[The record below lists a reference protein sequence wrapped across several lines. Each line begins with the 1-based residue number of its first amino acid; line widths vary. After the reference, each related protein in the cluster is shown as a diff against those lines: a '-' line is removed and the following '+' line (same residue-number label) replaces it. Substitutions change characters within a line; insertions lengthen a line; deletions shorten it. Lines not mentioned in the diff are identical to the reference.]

1 MTLFTN
7 NKQNWSDTQYYYF
20 EKRVMEIDQS
30 VTYMLKQIE
39 GPITKFLEDK
49 IDYLS
54 KHRQ

>member
-1 MTLFTN
+1 
-7 NKQNWSDTQYYYF
+7 
-20 EKRVMEIDQS
+20 MEIDQS